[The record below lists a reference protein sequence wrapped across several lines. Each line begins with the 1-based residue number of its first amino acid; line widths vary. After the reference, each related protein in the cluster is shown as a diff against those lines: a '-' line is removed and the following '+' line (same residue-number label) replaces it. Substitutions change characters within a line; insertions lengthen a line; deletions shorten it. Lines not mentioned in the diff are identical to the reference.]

1 MAGKES
7 TLFRDRKKAL
17 IAAGVFYLV
26 LLGIWAA
33 LEIFAMPLMQKS
45 FSDRMLEIIKEFA
58 LKLPI
63 WFFPAFILSRR
74 FDSDMYANKKEIFS
88 VKKKHLLYL
97 LIIVPFLLFHAVS
110 SIRTN
115 GTITINSSFS
125 ALDIVIALSVGL
137 CEEMVFRGFLLNTT
151 LRENKNN
158 AAAIIINAVLFVL
171 IHFPVWYRTGTLVN
185 NLQSGAFIQVL
196 VLSIIF
202 SYVFMK
208 TKSIVMPAALHMC
221 WDVLCFMQ

>member
-1 MAGKES
+1 MAEKES

-125 ALDIVIALSVGL
+125 A
-137 CEEMVFRGFLLNTT
+137 
-151 LRENKNN
+151 
-158 AAAIIINAVLFVL
+158 
-171 IHFPVWYRTGTLVN
+171 
-185 NLQSGAFIQVL
+185 
-196 VLSIIF
+196 
-202 SYVFMK
+202 
-208 TKSIVMPAALHMC
+208 
-221 WDVLCFMQ
+221 

>member
-1 MAGKES
+1 MAEKES

-137 CEEMVFRGFLLNTT
+137 CEE
-151 LRENKNN
+151 NKNN